1 MRPRSAGRL
10 KSSESSECSIHDEGL
25 PELLPKIR
33 KSTPDSS
40 KALGNGA
47 RSRHSRTFAIA
58 CAGQGLSVF
67 ITHNLCSEER
77 SMRSVSQA
85 GVVLLLLICLLIN
98 APAQTRNGG
107 TRSNG
112 ARPRPAATAPAE
124 TMNGKAAPVSEM
136 RAAIERYS
144 VDRGSLARSYP
155 VGMSTARRDRFKK
168 FYSDWLASL
177 KTLNFD
183 SMSQDGKVDY
193 ILFKNHLEYELRQ
206 LDIQAKQLG
215 EIRQLIPFAKTIID
229 LEEARR
235 RMEQIDSAKIAATL
249 NELRKQIDER
259 RRAVEAGLP
268 RTGRGGGDT
277 NTTVEPVQVKKF
289 VANRA
294 VQAITSLRGNL
305 RNWYTFYNGY
315 DPMFTWWNEEPYR
328 SVDQSLTNYSNFIA
342 ERVVGIRTEGLQTAQ
357 TAATRGPGGGGPQ
370 RGAPSAARPGDA
382 SDIVGDPIGGEA
394 LISELRSEMIPYTP
408 EEIIAIGEKEMA
420 WCENEMKKASR
431 ELGFGDDWHKAL
443 EHVKNR
449 YVEPGKQPEMIRELA
464 FEAIKFVEDNNLV
477 TVPELAR
484 ESWRMEMMTP
494 ERQLVSPFFLG
505 GETILVSFPT
515 NTMAHEQKMM
525 SMRGNNRHFSRA
537 TVHHELIPGHHL
549 QGFMAAR
556 HKPYRGVFSTPFW
569 SEGNALYWELL
580 LWDLN
585 FAKTPEDR
593 IGMLFWRM
601 HRCARIIFSLSF
613 HLEKMTPQECIELLV
628 NKVGHERDNA
638 TAEVRRSFDGSYG
651 PLYQIAY
658 LIGGLQQYAMHK
670 ELVGSGKMTNRQ
682 YNDALL
688 KENRIPIEMLRAA
701 ITNQKLTRDF
711 VTSWRFYD
719 YR

>member
-1 MRPRSAGRL
+1 MRSA
-10 KSSESSECSIHDEGL
+10 
-25 PELLPKIR
+25 
-33 KSTPDSS
+33 
-40 KALGNGA
+40 
-47 RSRHSRTFAIA
+47 
-58 CAGQGLSVF
+58 
-67 ITHNLCSEER
+67 
-77 SMRSVSQA
+77 SQA
-85 GVVLLLLICLLIN
+85 VVVLLLLACLLISV
-98 APAQTRNGG
+98 PAQTRNGG
-107 TRSNG
+107 ARPNG
-112 ARPRPAATAPAE
+112 ARPRPAAAEAEPA
-124 TMNGKAAPVSEM
+124 NGKTPISEM
-136 RAAIERYS
+136 RSAIERYS

-155 VGMSTARRDRFKK
+155 VNMSTGRRDRFKK
-168 FYSDWLASL
+168 FYSDSLASL
-177 KTLNFD
+177 NALDFD

-193 ILFKNHLEYELRQ
+193 LLFKNHLEYELRQ
-206 LDIQAKQLG
+206 LDIQAKQLA
-215 EIRQLIPFAKTIID
+215 EIQPLIPFAKTIID
-229 LEEARR
+229 LEETRR
-235 RMEQIDSAKIAATL
+235 RMEPINSAKVAATL
-249 NELRKQIDER
+249 NDLRKQIDGQR
-259 RRAVEAGLP
+259 RSAETLQA
-268 RTGRGGGDT
+268 
-277 NTTVEPVQVKKF
+277 KKT

-294 VQAITSLRGNL
+294 VAAINNLRGNL

-315 DPMFTWWNEEPYR
+315 DPVFTWWNEEPYR
-328 SVDQSLTNYSNFIA
+328 SVDQSLTSYASFIT
-342 ERVVGIRTEGLQTAQ
+342 ERVVGIRSSESTQ
-357 TAATRGPGGGGPQ
+357 ATPNRGPGGGGPGGGGGQGGGGGFQ
-370 RGAPSAARPGDA
+370 RGPSAARAGDS
-382 SDIVGDPIGGEA
+382 SDIVGDPIGREA

-431 ELGFGDDWHKAL
+431 ELGYGDDWHKAL
-443 EHVKNR
+443 EHVKNL
-449 YVEPGKQPEMIRELA
+449 YVEPGKQPEMIRDLA
-464 FEAIKFVEDNNLV
+464 LEAIKFVEDNNLV

-525 SMRGNNRHFSRA
+525 SMRGNNIHFSRA

-585 FAKTPEDR
+585 FAKTPENR

-658 LIGGLQQYAMHK
+658 LIGGIQQYAMHK

-711 VTSWRFYD
+711 ATNWRFYD
-719 YR
+719 SR